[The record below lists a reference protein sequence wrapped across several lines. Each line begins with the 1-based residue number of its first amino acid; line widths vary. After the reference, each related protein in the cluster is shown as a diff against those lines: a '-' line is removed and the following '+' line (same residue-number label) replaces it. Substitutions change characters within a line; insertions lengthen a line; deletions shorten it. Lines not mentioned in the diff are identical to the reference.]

1 MILTTFLT
9 ITTENVSTTISYI
22 KDLIGDLMPL
32 LLIVMAVGIGL
43 IIFEVIVNV
52 IRGRSVK

>member
-9 ITTENVSTTISYI
+9 ISTDNVSTTIAYI

-43 IIFEVIVNV
+43 IIFEVIVSV
-52 IRGRSVK
+52 IRGRK